1 MGGDVVVFV
10 DPTQLPSSSSNQ
22 NVTGNGYRRIIIN
35 KKQDSEIFTV
45 SVLAT
50 YLDILEIIS

>member
-1 MGGDVVVFV
+1 MVVFV